1 MDDHGFDR
9 LTRTVATRPTRRG
22 FLGAA
27 AVGLG
32 GLLGLARA
40 SGVGAISPREYCE
53 TVLGG
58 TYQNVN
64 GTKTCVTSD
73 TPGKNRG
80 GVTKEETTSQKGSFN
95 SSHPREEEDCVNNRG
110 GSHCK

>member
-1 MDDHGFDR
+1 MNDLAIDR
-9 LTRTVATRPTRRG
+9 LARTVAGGSTRRG

-27 AVGLG
+27 AVSLG

-73 TPGKNRG
+73 TPGRNRG

-95 SSHPREEEDCVNNRG
+95 SSHPQQEEDCVNNRG

>member
-58 TYQNVN
+58 TYQ
-64 GTKTCVTSD
+64 
-73 TPGKNRG
+73 
-80 GVTKEETTSQKGSFN
+80 ETTSQKGSFN